1 MIDNRTRESRLSGMG
16 RGLCGNVVYGGT
28 RIPLYVSK
36 GCRSDTLHL
45 RMRAPQFYPDVAAEK
60 AVVQR
65 VKVPP
70 C

>member
-36 GCRSDTLHL
+36 ECMTVTLLL
-45 RMRAPQFYPDVAAEK
+45 RMRAPQFYPDMW
-60 AVVQR
+60 R
-65 VKVPP
+65 VTEA
-70 C
+70 

>member
-36 GCRSDTLHL
+36 ECITVTLLL
-45 RMRAPQFYPDVAAEK
+45 RMRAPQFYPDALG
-60 AVVQR
+60 
-65 VKVPP
+65 
-70 C
+70 